1 MFQTIMVSGSGL
13 VMVQDHHFDT
23 KEDVNLHPCKSE
35 DTTKVTF
42 PRWMGQLPTVNGN
55 LPNRQGSRPHAPSSG
70 PGAQSPVLPP
80 ASPCHRRPPSR
91 GISQARKEALPASE
105 AWCEGATPEVPSRA
119 LGGHASGRRHVCARG
134 PPRCSAQAPTLL
146 LSLGLAEGLRS
157 RAAARTSRTY
167 LRPPSGRPSAP
178 PARTVE
184 VLGSKTI
191 APILPGFRTVEG
203 RGGGGPCVTCVTLRG
218 PPGSARMRGFEV
230 RGCERK
236 EQPNSRGAVAPQQT
250 STLPQELRVCSF
262 CNAFRL

>member
-23 KEDVNLHPCKSE
+23 K
-35 DTTKVTF
+35 
-42 PRWMGQLPTVNGN
+42 
-55 LPNRQGSRPHAPSSG
+55 PNRQGSRPHAPSSG

-105 AWCEGATPEVPSRA
+105 AWGEGATPEVPSRA
-119 LGGHASGRRHVCARG
+119 LGGHAAGRRHVCARG

-167 LRPPSGRPSAP
+167 LRAPSGRPSAP

-184 VLGSKTI
+184 VLGSRTI

>member
-1 MFQTIMVSGSGL
+1 MCAPAGRRAAV
-13 VMVQDHHFDT
+13 
-23 KEDVNLHPCKSE
+23 
-35 DTTKVTF
+35 
-42 PRWMGQLPTVNGN
+42 RR
-55 LPNRQGSRPHAPSSG
+55 RQRFSS
-70 PGAQSPVLPP
+70 AW
-80 ASPCHRRPPSR
+80 ASPKACGP
-91 GISQARKEALPASE
+91 
-105 AWCEGATPEVPSRA
+105 
-119 LGGHASGRRHVCARG
+119 G
-134 PPRCSAQAPTLL
+134 PPRGLPEPTC
-146 LSLGLAEGLRS
+146 E
-157 RAAARTSRTY
+157 
-167 LRPPSGRPSAP
+167 PPSGRPSAP

>member
-55 LPNRQGSRPHAPSSG
+55 L
-70 PGAQSPVLPP
+70 
-80 ASPCHRRPPSR
+80 
-91 GISQARKEALPASE
+91 

-119 LGGHASGRRHVCARG
+119 LGGHAAGRRHVCARG